1 MEENKKISPLEN
13 AQMPARKLV
22 MFFVVDTSYSMDGN
36 KIGAL
41 NNAVEEILPML
52 GDISEQNNDAEIEI
66 AVLKF
71 STGAEW
77 MYEKPISAQNFN
89 WIPLTVDGMTD
100 LGEACDKLKSKLNRK
115 DGGFM
120 QSASGS
126 FAPVFILLSDGGP
139 TDNYKSNLKKL
150 KKNKWFD
157 VGIKIAIAIGDD
169 ADLDVLAEFTGSKE
183 SVFTVHNIDALK
195 KIIRLVS
202 VASSKIG
209 SSSSDTSGQ
218 TKQEQVQNVV
228 KKEIEDD
235 IDAGAIIPADNTS
248 AASIDDDWE

>member
-1 MEENKKISPLEN
+1 M
-13 AQMPARKLV
+13 
-22 MFFVVDTSYSMDGN
+22 
-36 KIGAL
+36 
-41 NNAVEEILPML
+41 
-52 GDISEQNNDAEIEI
+52 
-66 AVLKF
+66 
-71 STGAEW
+71 
-77 MYEKPISAQNFN
+77 
-89 WIPLTVDGMTD
+89 
-100 LGEACDKLKSKLNRK
+100 
-115 DGGFM
+115 
-120 QSASGS
+120 
-126 FAPVFILLSDGGP
+126 
-139 TDNYKSNLKKL
+139 
-150 KKNKWFD
+150 
-157 VGIKIAIAIGDD
+157 GIKIAIAIGDD

-248 AASIDDDWE
+248 ATSIDDDWE